1 MRLEPDT
8 LQQVLKHRIRSLPSR
23 PLAPAGGLRFHSD
36 RVRPGDVF
44 VAMAGAQQHGERYAD
59 DALARGAAYLIS
71 DRPHPDALLVDD
83 AAEALL
89 DLGRFARAA
98 HHGPVIGVTG
108 SVGKTTT
115 KTLLAAAADAHVSP
129 GNMNTPYALATV
141 LVDVWLRQ
149 QPHRP
154 LVLEMGIDH
163 LGEMAT
169 LIDLVRPSHGL
180 LTAISPAH
188 LAGLGDLEALSDEKS
203 LLLAATDHR
212 YASEGAYRHLPQQ
225 RRAGVRRYRLL
236 EADESVEAGEGPG
249 GADAGQDGGTWLGEH
264 RAGGDGDELIVASG
278 EGPIRLRL
286 PGLGRALAEDALG
299 ALRLAHE
306 LGVPLADAARRIEG
320 CVMEE
325 GRMRPHRLGGLLLLD
340 DAYNASPASMAA
352 ALEVLVRS
360 PAPRMA
366 VVGTMLELGDGSP
379 GLHREVGRSFAAAGL
394 DTLWVV
400 GEGAAELAAAFPGSR
415 RFDRIEEVIAA
426 AGELPDRGSLLV
438 KGSLG
443 MRMQTLVRHLLA
455 VPA

>member
-1 MRLEPDT
+1 MRLEPAT
-8 LQQVLKHRIRSLPSR
+8 LQQVLKHRIISLPSR
-23 PLAPAGGLRFHSD
+23 PLPSASGLRFHSD

-44 VAMAGAQQHGERYAD
+44 VAMGGAQQHGERYAD
-59 DALARGAAYLIS
+59 DALVRGAAYLIS
-71 DRPHPDALLVDD
+71 DRPHPDALQVDD

-98 HHGPVIGVTG
+98 QRGPVIGVTG

-141 LVDVWLRQ
+141 LVDVWLQ
-149 QPHRP
+149 QMPDRP

-180 LTAISPAH
+180 LTAITPAH
-188 LAGLGDLEALSDEKS
+188 LAGLGDLQSLTREKS
-203 LLLAATDHR
+203 LLLAAADHR
-212 YASEGAYRHLPQQ
+212 YAADKAYRMLPHE
-225 RRAGVRRYRLL
+225 RRGGVRRYRLL
-236 EADESVEAGEGPG
+236 DDGETRDEGGRSGAADQG
-249 GADAGQDGGTWLGEH
+249 DTWLGEH
-264 RAGGDGDELIVASG
+264 RVSAGGDELIVHAD
-278 EGPIRLRL
+278 EGDLRLRL

-299 ALRLAHE
+299 ALRVAHD
-306 LGVPLADAARRIEG
+306 LGVALAEAARRIEG

-352 ALEVLVRS
+352 ALEVLSRS
-360 PAPRMA
+360 PSPRMA
-366 VVGTMLELGDGSP
+366 VLGTMLELGDDSADM
-379 GLHREVGRSFAAAGL
+379 HRDVGRSFAAAGL
-394 DTLWVV
+394 DALWVV

-415 RFDRIEEVIAA
+415 RFAHIEEVIAA
-426 AGELPDRGSLLV
+426 AGELPERGSLLV

-443 MRMQTLVRHLLA
+443 MRMQALVRHLLA

>member
-1 MRLEPDT
+1 MRLEPAT
-8 LQQVLKHRIRSLPSR
+8 LQQVLKHRIISLPSR
-23 PLAPAGGLRFHSD
+23 PLPPAGGLRFHSD

-44 VAMAGAQQHGERYAD
+44 VAMGGAQQHGERYAD

-98 HHGPVIGVTG
+98 HRGPVIGVTG

-141 LVDVWLRQ
+141 LVDVWLQQ
-149 QPHRP
+149 QPDRP

-169 LIDLVRPSHGL
+169 LIELVRPSHGL
-180 LTAISPAH
+180 LTAITPAH
-188 LAGLGDLEALSDEKS
+188 LAGLGDLQSLTREKS
-203 LLLAATDHR
+203 LLLAVADHR
-212 YASEGAYRHLPQQ
+212 YAADKAYRMLPLEH
-225 RRAGVRRYRLL
+225 RGGVHRYRLL
-236 EADESVEAGEGPG
+236 EDGETRG
-249 GADAGQDGGTWLGEH
+249 GAGQGSADDGWLGEH
-264 RAGGDGDELIVASG
+264 RVGSEGDELIVHAE
-278 EGPIRLRL
+278 EGDLRLRL

-299 ALRLAHE
+299 ALRVAHD
-306 LGVPLADAARRIEG
+306 LGVSLAEAARRIEG

-352 ALEVLVRS
+352 ALEVLSRS

-366 VVGTMLELGDGSP
+366 VVGTMLELGDDSP
-379 GLHREVGRSFAAAGL
+379 SMHREVGRSFAAAGL
-394 DTLWVV
+394 DALWVV

-415 RFDRIEEVIAA
+415 RFARIEEVIAA
-426 AGELPDRGSLLV
+426 AGELPERGSLLV

-443 MRMQTLVRHLLA
+443 MRMQALVRHLLA